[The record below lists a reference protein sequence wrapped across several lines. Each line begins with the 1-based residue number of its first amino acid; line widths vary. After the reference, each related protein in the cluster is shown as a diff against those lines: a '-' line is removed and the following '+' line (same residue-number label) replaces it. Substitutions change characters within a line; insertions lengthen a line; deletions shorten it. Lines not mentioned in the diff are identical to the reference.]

1 MKKEKG
7 IGLVAFIIIFV
18 AILIIGA
25 VAVVLVMT
33 NDKDEDKSDKKESG
47 TKIETSNKKGE
58 EDTNGVQDFL
68 GDISEQGQ
76 QNSQASIGNYKTAK
90 EQDFAFEDVEGGVK
104 ITSYTGDVEALQVPS
119 TLGGK
124 NVVEIGTGAFS
135 VTAIKGIK
143 LPDTVKTISD
153 KAFYYCT
160 LLVEAT
166 LGNGTQTIGEECFEG
181 CMALT
186 TINLNEG
193 LTKLGSMSFGMCT
206 SLKEIKFPKT
216 LKEINGGAFVMS
228 GLQKVTIPGNV
239 ELIGD
244 GAFTSCSSLKEVVIS
259 EGVKTIKR
267 EAFAYCPITSIVIPN
282 TVTELDSKVFFDC
295 SELASVNIPNSV
307 KTIGHAAFQNIANGA
322 TIYVQDEETKA
333 ILEEGIKY
341 IREECSV
348 VVDATKFN

>member
-33 NDKDEDKSDKKESG
+33 NDKDEEKSDKKDSG
-47 TKIETSNKKGE
+47 TKIETSNKKDD

-68 GDISEQGQ
+68 GDISQQGQ
-76 QNSQASIGNYKTAK
+76 QNSQTSIGNYKTAK
-90 EQDFAFEDVEGGVK
+90 EQDFTFEDVEGGVK
-104 ITSYTGDVEALQVPS
+104 ITKYTGDIEALQVPA

-135 VTAIKGIK
+135 GTATKGIK

-153 KAFYYCT
+153 KAFFYCT

-166 LGNGTQTIGEECFEG
+166 LGNGTETIGEECFEG

-186 TINLNEG
+186 NIKLNEG
-193 LTKLGSMSFGMCT
+193 LINLGLMSFAMCT
-206 SLKEIKFPKT
+206 SLKEIEFPKT
-216 LKEINGGAFVMS
+216 LKEIGLGAFCMS
-228 GLQKVTIPGNV
+228 GIEKVNIPGNV
-239 ELIGD
+239 EIIREQ
-244 GAFTSCSSLKEVVIS
+244 AFSTCSSLEKVVLNY
-259 EGVKTIKR
+259 GVKTI
-267 EAFAYCPITSIVIPN
+267 ESGAFEYSPVESVVIP
-282 TVTELDSKVFFDC
+282 DSVVEIGSDAFTSTK
-295 SELASVNIPNSV
+295 LTSVNIPNSV
-307 KTIGHAAFQNIANGA
+307 KTVGHAAFQNIANGA
-322 TIYVQDEETKA
+322 TIYVEDEATKA

-341 IREECSV
+341 TRGECNV